1 MIRGLTVVAVG
12 GALLCFCCIG
22 LSGAMSPHHWHV
34 PSVGWHMNVNDD
46 DDGDGPV
53 LNLTGRE
60 PIISR
65 DLPWAG
71 GTSLTFDVPA
81 RVTYTQGPT
90 AKITLSGPDALVN
103 HVVLDGDTLKL
114 DRTVHGMDT
123 DRALSMSITAPEVRT
138 FEVNSA
144 AKLSLNNLNV
154 DALSVQ
160 IDGAGKVDAQGSA
173 KSVHLEINGAAD
185 ADLGALTVAD
195 AHVEIDGIGNVIAAP
210 TGDAHVEINGAG
222 KVALT
227 KRPAHLDQEI
237 NGAGSITQP
246 DAPAGQSL

>member
-1 MIRGLTVVAVG
+1 MIRGLTVVALG
-12 GALLCFCCIG
+12 GALLSVVCIG
-22 LSGAMSPHHWHV
+22 LSGAMTPHHWHI
-34 PSVGWHMNVNDD
+34 PSVGWHMDVNDD
-46 DDGDGPV
+46 EGDGPS
-53 LNLTGRE
+53 LNLTGHE

-65 DLPWAG
+65 DLAWAG
-71 GTSLTFDVPA
+71 GQTLTFDVPA
-81 RVTYTQGPT
+81 RVTYTQGPV

-103 HVVLDGDTLKL
+103 HVVLEGDTLKL

-123 DRALSMSITAPEVRT
+123 DHALTMTITGPAVHE

-160 IDGAGKVDAQGSA
+160 IDGAGKVDAQGTA

-195 AHVEIDGIGNVIAAP
+195 AHVEIDGIGHVIAAP